1 MQAGRMFRQGG
12 IPPGSGSL
20 SCQAIFF
27 FEIVT
32 CGFWEAC
39 QLWLC
44 QVWKQCAEGF
54 SVAGWIPKAWG
65 GALCFIPIL
74 NLFAF
79 GYLLEYARQI
89 RQSSHWDLPEW
100 RDHEF
105 STLFLSGIRFLL
117 LLLAYV
123 GVPLLV
129 GFLLSLLILGLT
141 FGMLGIIAF
150 FPLAAAGCCPFLF
163 LSSIHAYLEDGIFST
178 AFRSKN
184 CPLRTLNV
192 AETAI
197 KSLF

>member
-1 MQAGRMFRQGG
+1 MPSLEAVCGRLFGR
-12 IPPGSGSL
+12 P
-20 SCQAIFF
+20 
-27 FEIVT
+27 
-32 CGFWEAC
+32 
-39 QLWLC
+39 
-44 QVWKQCAEGF
+44 
-54 SVAGWIPKAWG
+54 GWIPKVLWG

-100 RDHEF
+100 REHEF

-150 FPLAAAGCCPFLF
+150 FPLAAAGFVAPFLF
-163 LSSIHAYLEDGIFST
+163 LSSIHAYLEDGIFSDSFQVQRIANSALLMWPKLGISVIAFWGIFLLALPLYGISFFLGIWILIAHST
-178 AFRSKN
+178 ALQFAK
-184 CPLRTLNV
+184 
-192 AETAI
+192 
-197 KSLF
+197 